1 MTTDTS
7 RPTTHR
13 TNRETTMS
21 FHVDSEVGVLKQA
34 IVHRPGLELSRLT
47 PDNVDEL
54 LFDDVMWADRAG
66 QEHDA
71 FVGQLEAG
79 GVVVH
84 EFETLLAEA
93 LEQTGARVF
102 LQERLTTTTRFGPAL
117 DAPLDELVGST
128 PAAQLAS
135 LLIGGLL
142 KRDVA
147 PLLHAPSL
155 LMEYLAPDDFLLR
168 PLPNHLFQ
176 RDNSAWIYDGVSV
189 NPMAKRARKRETIN
203 SRVVYNF
210 HPMFAATQM
219 NYLYGNDSLAHDSA
233 TVEGGDIT
241 VIGNRALMIGMGERS
256 TPQGVEILSRNV
268 FQSGNVD
275 TVIVVELPKERAF
288 MHLDTVMTMIDRDA
302 FCVYP
307 FLPAE
312 LRSFTLKAVGD
323 SGDFKIE
330 ENFDLFS
337 VVADTLGVDELRV
350 LKTPIDKRGAERE
363 QWNDGNNFLAI
374 APGVVLG
381 YERNAATNSYLTDQ
395 GIRVIPVVGDEL
407 GRGRGGPR
415 CMTCP
420 IEREAVTP

>member
-1 MTTDTS
+1 MTTDQTN
-7 RPTTHR
+7 PAHR
-13 TNRETTMS
+13 EATMT
-21 FHVDSEVGVLKQA
+21 FHVDSEVGQLKQA

-47 PDNVDEL
+47 PDNVEEL
-54 LFDDVMWADRAG
+54 LFDDVMWADRAR

-79 GVVVH
+79 GVLVH

-93 LEQTGARVF
+93 IDQPGARTF
-102 LQERLTTTTRFGPAL
+102 IQERLTTATRFGPAL

-128 PAAQLAS
+128 PAARLAS
-135 LLIGGLL
+135 LLIGGVL

-147 PLLHAPSL
+147 SLLHAPSL
-155 LMEYLAPDDFLLR
+155 LMDYLAPDDFLLR

-176 RDNSAWIYDGVSV
+176 RDNSAWIYGGVSI

-210 HPMFAATQM
+210 HPMFDPTRM

-241 VIGNRALMIGMGERS
+241 VIGNRAVMIGMGERS
-256 TPQGVEILSRNV
+256 TPQGVEILSRSL
-268 FQSGNVD
+268 FRAGDVD
-275 TVIVVELPKERAF
+275 TVIVVELPKQRAF

-307 FLPAE
+307 YLPAE
-312 LRSFTLKAVGD
+312 LRSFTLKAIDDG
-323 SGDFKIE
+323 GEFKIE
-330 ENFDLFS
+330 ENAELFP
-337 VVADTLGVDELRV
+337 VVADALGITDLRI
-350 LKTPIDKRGAERE
+350 LRTPIDKSGAERE
-363 QWNDGNNFLAI
+363 QWDDGNNFLAL

-381 YERNAATNSYLTDQ
+381 YERNVATNEFLADQ
-395 GIRVIPVVGDEL
+395 GIEVIPVVGEEL

-420 IEREAVTP
+420 IEREAVTA